1 MKTSMMT
8 MPLTVGSLA
17 DHAGRYHAATEIA
30 SVETT
35 GGIEPTTWGAVA
47 ANSRALANADPPP
60 LKWSAPIVRK
70 RRIKDGNQTS
80 QAGRDCHQVTA
91 S

>member
-35 GGIEPTTWGAVA
+35 GGIERTTWGAVA
-47 ANSRALANADPPP
+47 ARVFRALMQ
-60 LKWSAPIVRK
+60 SVRF
-70 RRIKDGNQTS
+70 R
-80 QAGRDCHQVTA
+80 
-91 S
+91 